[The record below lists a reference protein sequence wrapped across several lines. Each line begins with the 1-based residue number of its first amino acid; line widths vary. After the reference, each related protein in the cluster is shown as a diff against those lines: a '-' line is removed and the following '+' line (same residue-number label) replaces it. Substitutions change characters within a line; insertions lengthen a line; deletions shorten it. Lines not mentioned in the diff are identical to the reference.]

1 MEFRLV
7 SKKGERSL
15 GQIKIYGV
23 KGRLN
28 PIKETLSNI
37 IHSCMVDA
45 LEYPLDKKFH
55 RFFPMDKEDFYFAS
69 ERTESYTIIE
79 ISMFEG
85 RTIQAKKQLVKLLF
99 ERINNQLNISPQD
112 VEITIFET
120 PKHNWGIRG
129 LPGDEL
135 ALNYKVNI

>member
-1 MEFRLV
+1 M
-7 SKKGERSL
+7 

-99 ERINNQLNISPQD
+99 ERINNKLNISPQD

>member
-1 MEFRLV
+1 
-7 SKKGERSL
+7 L

-28 PIKETLSNI
+28 PIKKTLSNI

-99 ERINNQLNISPQD
+99 ERINNQLNISPLD

>member
-1 MEFRLV
+1 M
-7 SKKGERSL
+7 

-28 PIKETLSNI
+28 PIKKTLSNI

-85 RTIQAKKQLVKLLF
+85 RTIQAKKQLVNLLF
-99 ERINNQLNISPQD
+99 ERINNQLNISPLD

>member
-1 MEFRLV
+1 M
-7 SKKGERSL
+7 

-23 KGRLN
+23 KEKLN
-28 PIKETLSNI
+28 PIKETLSNVV
-37 IHSCMVDA
+37 HSCMVDA
-45 LEYPLDKKFH
+45 LKYPSDKKFH
-55 RFFPMDKEDFYFAS
+55 RFFPMDKNNFYYANG
-69 ERTESYTIIE
+69 RTEAYTIIE

-85 RTIQAKKQLVKLLF
+85 RTVESKKRLIKLLF
-99 ERINNQLNISPQD
+99 ERISTELEISPQD

-135 ALNYKVNI
+135 VLNYNVNV